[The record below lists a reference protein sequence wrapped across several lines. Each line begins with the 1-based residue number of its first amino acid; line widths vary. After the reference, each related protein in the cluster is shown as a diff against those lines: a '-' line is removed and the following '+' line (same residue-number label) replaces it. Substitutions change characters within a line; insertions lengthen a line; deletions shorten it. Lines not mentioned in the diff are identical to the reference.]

1 MFGHAHGI
9 WKFLG
14 QAANLRCSSRQSH
27 GSDNAISLTHCAA
40 RELLNPLFKDIFCQM
55 QLEEN

>member
-1 MFGHAHGI
+1 M
-9 WKFLG
+9 G